1 MGNIY
6 SNRVKQTPF
15 GDQGIEIVERS
26 GLVTQT
32 LFVTP

>member
-15 GDQGIEIVERS
+15 EGQGIEIVECS